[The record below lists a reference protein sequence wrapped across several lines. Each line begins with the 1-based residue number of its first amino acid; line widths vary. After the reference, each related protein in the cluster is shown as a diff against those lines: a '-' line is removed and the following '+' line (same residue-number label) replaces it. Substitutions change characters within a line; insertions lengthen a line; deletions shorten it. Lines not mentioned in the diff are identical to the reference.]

1 MKTQKK
7 LHKKI
12 NTSVNIFLEGKLK
25 KKLAR
30 SNNNHPSQSIPQRL
44 LMALKKTQHA

>member
-7 LHKKI
+7 LHKKSGSSM
-12 NTSVNIFLEGKLK
+12 NLFLSGKFKNYL
-25 KKLAR
+25 
-30 SNNNHPSQSIPQRL
+30 SNSIKGPVRTIPQRL